1 MLFGKSS
8 KGTNDIGMCVLC
20 RSGITT
26 VPVVP
31 VVEMERIVL
40 DYRLSSFEKKSCWR
54 IMYHA

>member
-8 KGTNDIGMCVLC
+8 KGTNDSGMFMLC

-40 DYRLSSFEKKSCWR
+40 DYRLSSFEKRVVGVSC
-54 IMYHA
+54 ISA